1 MWSGQRL
8 GKRILAS
15 PIASYA
21 LFLSG
26 FAAYIAIA
34 SGRRLDAEWTQAF
47 TEAPLLLYLF
57 ALLQAPLRRNRLRP
71 WVAAWP
77 LAWLYLLHDEY
88 FLRWGDVPSF
98 ADVALFADL
107 FVVIGIGWGALVV
120 LALLLPLFVW
130 FACLER
136 PPPYPRR
143 VTLLLLAAAVLGWLS
158 LVVAPARTYAVMN
171 GLTEDAEWSDR
182 RNAEQWGRVYAALLR
197 QARRGSFA
205 EELRDFQP
213 LVSSPLHVSRE
224 ELASLDRRNVH
235 IIVMESFVDLRLL
248 TGVQFSKPPF
258 DPELARWVD
267 PYLGTSIS
275 PVFGGETA
283 RAEFEVL
290 CGVPSLRLFG
300 LEFLGFS
307 GARTY
312 CLPTILGEAGYRT
325 VLTFPHGPVF
335 FNTRRAYPGLGFDQV
350 IYADRFSSPGSESVA
365 IGDVDY
371 IEDGDLFPQNLHKV
385 RALLRQ
391 GRPFLN
397 YVMTLYGHWPFDID
411 TRRHPSEISVT
422 PPSEDLRKMA
432 NQMLLR
438 TRALHAYLK
447 ALIDLDPTG
456 IIVLVGDHLPP
467 LPGGKAEYLRLGY
480 RERPGFTP
488 LPSEFRAYE
497 NFLLVLVAG
506 VPQKL
511 PRMRHFDL
519 SRWVLNELSHGET
532 CRRRTCDF
540 GRTPFDRQEYLG
552 PYQTILGLAAGP

>member
-1 MWSGQRL
+1 MT
-8 GKRILAS
+8 
-15 PIASYA
+15 PYV
-21 LFLSG
+21 LFSAG
-26 FAAYIAIA
+26 FAAYVAFA
-34 SGRRLDAEWTQAF
+34 SQHRLDAEGSQLL
-47 TEAPLLLYLF
+47 TEGPLLLYLF

-98 ADVALFADL
+98 ADAALFADL
-107 FVVIGIGWGALVV
+107 LVVIGIAWFAVVV
-120 LALLLPLFVW
+120 LVLLSPWFVW

-136 PPPYPRR
+136 PPRFPERR
-143 VTLLLLAAAVLGWLS
+143 TLLLLTPAVLAWLALIMVPS
-158 LVVAPARTYAVMN
+158 RTYTMINA
-171 GLTEDAEWSDR
+171 LTEDAEWSDR
-182 RNAEQWGRVYAALLR
+182 RNAEQWGRLYAALMR

-205 EELRDFQP
+205 QELHDFVP
-213 LVSSPLHVSRE
+213 LARSPLNVGPE

-248 TGVQFSKPPF
+248 SGVQFSKPPF
-258 DPELARWVD
+258 DQELARWLD
-267 PYLGTSIS
+267 PYLSTSVS

-312 CLPTILGEAGYRT
+312 CLPTILGKAGYRT

-335 FNTRRAYPGLGFDQV
+335 FNTRRAYPGLGFDQL

-371 IEDGDLFPQNLHKV
+371 LEDGDLFPQNLQKV
-385 RALLRQ
+385 HALLKQ

-397 YVMTLYGHWPFDID
+397 YVMTMYGHWPFEID
-411 TRRHPSEISVT
+411 TKRHPLEVSVV
-422 PPSEDLRKMA
+422 PAHEDLRKMA

-438 TRALHAYLK
+438 TRALQTHLRS
-447 ALIDLDPTG
+447 LIAADPSG

-467 LPGGKAEYLRLGY
+467 LPGGKEEYLHLGY
-480 RERPGFTP
+480 RERPGLTP
-488 LPSEFRAYE
+488 LAPELRAYE
-497 NFLLVLVAG
+497 NFLLVLVGG
-506 VPQKL
+506 VPRKL

-532 CRRRTCDF
+532 CRRRPCDF
-540 GRTPFDRQEYLG
+540 GRIPFDRQQFLA
-552 PYQTILGLAAGP
+552 PYQTILGLAARP

>member
-1 MWSGQRL
+1 M
-8 GKRILAS
+8 LAS
-15 PIASYA
+15 PIAPYVS
-21 LFLSG
+21 FGSG
-26 FAAYIAIA
+26 FAAYIAFA
-34 SGRRLDAEWTQAF
+34 SQRRLDAEWSQVL

-57 ALLQAPLRRNRLRP
+57 ALLQAPLRRHRLRP
-71 WVAAWP
+71 WAAAWP

-120 LALLLPLFVW
+120 LALLLPLFAW
-130 FACLER
+130 CACLER

-143 VTLLLLAAAVLGWLS
+143 ITLLLLAPAVLGWLC
-158 LVVAPARTYAVMN
+158 LVVAPARTYAAMN
-171 GLTEDAEWSDR
+171 ALTEDAEWSDR

-205 EELRDFQP
+205 EELRDFEP
-213 LVSSPLHVSRE
+213 LASSSLHVSRE
-224 ELASLDRRNVH
+224 ELARLDRRNVH

-248 TGVQFSKPPF
+248 KGVQFSKPPF

-267 PYLGTSIS
+267 PYIGTSVS

-371 IEDGDLFPQNLHKV
+371 IEDGDLFPQNLEKV

-411 TRRHPSEISVT
+411 TRRHPLEISVT
-422 PPSEDLRKMA
+422 PASEDLRKMA

-438 TRALHAYLK
+438 TRALHAHIK

-480 RERPGFTP
+480 RERAGFTR
-488 LPSEFRAYE
+488 LPAELRTYE

-519 SRWVLNELSHGET
+519 SRWVLNELSQGEI
-532 CRRRTCDF
+532 CRRSACDF
-540 GRTPFDRQEYLG
+540 GRTPFDRQQYLA